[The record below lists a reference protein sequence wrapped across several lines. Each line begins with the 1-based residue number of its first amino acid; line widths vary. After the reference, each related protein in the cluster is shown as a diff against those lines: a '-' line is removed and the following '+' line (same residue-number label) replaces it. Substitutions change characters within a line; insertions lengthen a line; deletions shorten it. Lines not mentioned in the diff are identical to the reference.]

1 MTLVVVVAMS
11 SAGSKQPIPTILED
25 IPETPLLPC
34 PPLFFRAIFWKNKRE
49 FRGCWFDFEKWPFST
64 IRSLL
69 T

>member
-34 PPLFFRAIFWKNKRE
+34 PPLFFRAIVWNNKRSSE
-49 FRGCWFDFEKWPFST
+49 VVGL
-64 IRSLL
+64 ILRSGHLAL
-69 T
+69 

>member
-34 PPLFFRAIFWKNKRE
+34 PPLFFRAIFWKNKRSSE
-49 FRGCWFDFEKWPFST
+49 VVGL
-64 IRSLL
+64 ILRSGHLAL
-69 T
+69 